1 MEIVE
6 QVDSELVHNSADS
19 LELQRK
25 YLMDQSSTS
34 SNLMHAKKPNLFI
47 LQHPQSETDLPTHT
61 PQLAAAADGAVLIDE
76 ASEELQSPPNDKPV
90 VIMNIQEQ

>member
-1 MEIVE
+1 M
-6 QVDSELVHNSADS
+6 HNSADS